1 MKQILQTIQYLVAGT
16 ALFMLFYFSYLIM
29 VSLGFFMLP
38 IFFLLAAAVVMA
50 AKFSHDK
57 QEQE

>member
-1 MKQILQTIQYLVAGT
+1 MKQILETVKYLVAAI
-16 ALFMLFYFSYLIM
+16 ALFMLFYFSYLIA

-50 AKFSHDK
+50 AKFSHDR

>member
-1 MKQILQTIQYLVAGT
+1 MKQILQAIQYLVAGT